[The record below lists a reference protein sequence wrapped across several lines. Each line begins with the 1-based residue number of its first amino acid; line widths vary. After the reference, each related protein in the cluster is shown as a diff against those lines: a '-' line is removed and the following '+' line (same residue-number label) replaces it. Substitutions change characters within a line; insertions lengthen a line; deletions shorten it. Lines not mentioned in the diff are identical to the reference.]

1 MTDLEQ
7 ELIFGESLHWF
18 EKVGGEGE
26 LMAQLLL
33 TGEQDGMIVPHL
45 RESTLG
51 TLHVLTIP
59 AIDIMC
65 YELWMIKQEQDQ

>member
-18 EKVGGEGE
+18 EKVGGEGQ

-59 AIDIMC
+59 ATIGLLNFRQNKINNWDG
-65 YELWMIKQEQDQ
+65 